1 VTKTID
7 YAHGSID
14 PFLAPMAKGTDMH
27 ARRFHRGFRFGAL
40 AVLLVVLTLFSA
52 ALAAEPK
59 RGGTLRVSYGNEIAN
74 LDFHTAPGYEM
85 MWVAM
90 NVGCSLTNIT
100 PDGKFVG
107 DAAESWT
114 TSTDGLL
121 YTFKLRKNV
130 LFHDGTPVD
139 AAAVKFTID
148 RMRDPATKSGMRPFY
163 EPVHS
168 VEVVDPLTVQVRLK
182 HPYAF
187 FLHMLSA
194 YRTGMVLLSPASIQK
209 FTVDD
214 RKQGKPG
221 SIIGC
226 GPFKFVEWVKGSHLL
241 MERFDKYF
249 QPGLP
254 YLDRVIVRVIKDP
267 VAEMAA
273 FKAGEVDFI
282 ASFSPEHVDT
292 MKTQNPKAQIMTGK
306 ETTPML
312 AAMKVTVPKD
322 GKPMSVDR
330 APHPIFG
337 DLRVRKAIGC
347 YGIDR
352 QEIVKI
358 AFKGQATPWVGMAP
372 PGTLESVNLN
382 NLCPYDQA
390 KAKALLGEAGY
401 GPTKPLTL
409 ELMTNTEKSVFNV
422 IATVIKEQLARIGVT
437 ANIRLVDK
445 VSWMNTTLGDGPWD
459 MYVEDLLSLLTIDS
473 NGYLASAYISDK
485 SSAWSHPRHTD
496 TKVDDYFGRY
506 ARELDVPKRKALAKE
521 FLEYM
526 AENMYWNTISGS
538 PFYMVAQPW
547 MKGYVYNAEFEVH
560 YHKVWLDK

>member
-1 VTKTID
+1 MR
-7 YAHGSID
+7 SLR
-14 PFLAPMAKGTDMH
+14 LAT
-27 ARRFHRGFRFGAL
+27 FI
-40 AVLLVVLTLFSA
+40 V
-52 ALAAEPK
+52 LAASLAIITSPLFADAQTPK

-114 TSTDGLL
+114 TSSDGLL

-130 LFHDGTPVD
+130 LFHDSTPVD
-139 AAAVKFTID
+139 AAAVKFNID

-168 VEVVDPLTVQVRLK
+168 VEVLDPQTVQIRLK

-194 YRTGMVLLSPASIQK
+194 YRTGLILLSPQSLQK
-209 FTVDD
+209 FNVDD
-214 RKQGKPG
+214 RKQGKAG
-221 SIIGC
+221 AIIGC
-226 GPFKFVEWVKGSHLL
+226 GPFKYVEWVKGSHLL

-254 YLDRVIVRVIKDP
+254 YLDKVIVRVIKDP
-267 VAEMAA
+267 VTEMAA
-273 FKAGEVDFI
+273 FKNGEVDFI

-292 MKTQNPKAQIMTGK
+292 LKAQSPNAQILTGK

-312 AAMKVTVPKD
+312 AAMKVTIPKD
-322 GKPMSVDR
+322 GKPMSPDR
-330 APHPIFG
+330 TPHPIFG

-372 PGTLESVNLN
+372 PGTLESVNVN
-382 NLCPYDQA
+382 HLCPYDAA
-390 KAKALLGEAGY
+390 KAKALLTEAGY
-401 GPTKPLTL
+401 GPSKPLTF
-409 ELMTNTEKSVFNV
+409 ELMANTEKSVFNV
-422 IATVIKEQLARIGVT
+422 IATVVKDQLARLGFVH
-437 ANIRLVDK
+437 ANIKVVDK

-459 MYVEDLLSLLTIDS
+459 MYIEDLLSLITIDS

-496 TKVDDYFGRY
+496 AKVDDYFSRY
-506 ARELDVPKRKALAKE
+506 AKELDVKKRQALAKE

-526 AENMYWNTISGS
+526 ATNMYWNTVSGS

-547 MKGYVYNAEFEVH
+547 MKGYTYNAEFEVH
-560 YHKVWLDK
+560 YDKVWLDK

>member
-1 VTKTID
+1 MRSRHLPLT
-7 YAHGSID
+7 
-14 PFLAPMAKGTDMH
+14 L
-27 ARRFHRGFRFGAL
+27 
-40 AVLLVVLTLFSA
+40 LLVLAIATVVFVAPPA
-52 ALAAEPK
+52 ADAQK

-114 TSTDGLL
+114 TSPDGLL

-139 AAAVKFTID
+139 AAAVKFNID
-148 RMRDPATKSGMRPFY
+148 RMKDPATKSGMRPFY
-163 EPVHS
+163 EPVQS
-168 VEVVDPLTVQVRLK
+168 IEVMDPQTVQVRLK

-187 FLHMLSA
+187 FLHMISA
-194 YRTGMVLLSPASIQK
+194 YRTGLILLSPASLQK
-209 FTVDD
+209 FTEAD
-214 RKQGKPG
+214 RKQGKAG
-221 SIIGC
+221 AIVGC
-226 GPFKFVEWVKGSHLL
+226 GPFKYVEWVKGSHLL

-249 QPGLP
+249 MPGLP
-254 YLDRVIVRVIKDP
+254 YLDKVMVRVIKDP
-267 VAEMAA
+267 VTEMAA
-273 FKAGEVDFI
+273 FKAGEIDLI
-282 ASFSPEHVDT
+282 ASFSPDHVDT
-292 MKTQNPKAQIMTGK
+292 MKAQNPKAQIMTGK
-306 ETTPML
+306 ETTPMM
-312 AAMKVTVPKD
+312 AAMKVTIPKD
-322 GKPMSVDR
+322 GKPMSPER

-337 DLRVRKAIGC
+337 DLRVRKAVGC
-347 YGIDR
+347 YGLDR

-372 PGTLESVNLN
+372 PGTFESINVNH
-382 NLCPYDQA
+382 LCPYDQA
-390 KAKALLGEAGY
+390 KAKALLAEVGY
-401 GPTKPLTL
+401 GPSKPLTI

-422 IATVIKEQLARIGVT
+422 IATVVKEQLARIGVT

-459 MYVEDLLSLLTIDS
+459 MYIEDLLSLLTIDS
-473 NGYLASAYISDK
+473 NGYLSTAYTSTK

-496 TKVDDYFGRY
+496 TKVDDYYDRY
-506 ARELDVPKRKALAKE
+506 AKELDPKKRQALAKE

-526 AENMYWNTISGS
+526 ANNMYWNTISGS
-538 PFYMVAQPW
+538 PFYMVAQPY
-547 MKGYVYNAEFEVH
+547 MKGYTYNAEFEVH

>member
-1 VTKTID
+1 MR
-7 YAHGSID
+7 
-14 PFLAPMAKGTDMH
+14 PRFLWI
-27 ARRFHRGFRFGAL
+27 R
-40 AVLLVVLTLFSA
+40 LLVPLVLA
-52 ALAAEPK
+52 WIIALPAPADAQAPK

-107 DAAESWT
+107 DAAESWQM
-114 TSTDGLL
+114 SSDGLL

-130 LFHDGTPVD
+130 LFHDGTAVD
-139 AAAVKFTID
+139 AAAVKFNID

-168 VEVVDPLTVQVRLK
+168 VEVLDAQTVQVRLK
-182 HPYAF
+182 HPYGF

-194 YRTGMVLLSPASIQK
+194 YRTGLILLSPASLQK
-209 FTVDD
+209 FTEAD
-214 RKQGKPG
+214 RKQGKAEA
-221 SIIGC
+221 IIGC
-226 GPFKFVEWVKGSHLL
+226 GPFKYVEWIKGSHLA

-249 QPGLP
+249 APGLP
-254 YLDRVIVRVIKDP
+254 YLDKVIVRVIKDP
-267 VAEMAA
+267 VTEMAA

-292 MKTQNPKAQIMTGK
+292 MKAQNPKAQIMTGK

-312 AAMKVTVPKD
+312 VAMKVTIPKD
-322 GKPMSVDR
+322 GKPMSADR
-330 APHPIFG
+330 TPHPIFG

-347 YGIDR
+347 YGLDR

-358 AFKGQATPWVGMAP
+358 GFKGQATPWVAMGM
-372 PGTLESVNLN
+372 PGTLDSVNLN
-382 NLCPYDQA
+382 QMCPHDQA
-390 KAKALLGEAGY
+390 KAKALLAEAGY
-401 GPTKPLTL
+401 GPSKPLTL

-422 IATVIKEQLARIGVT
+422 IATVVKEQLARIGVT

-445 VSWMNTTLGDGPWD
+445 VTWMNTTLGDAPWD
-459 MYVEDLLSLLTIDS
+459 MYVEDLLSLITIDS
-473 NGYLASAYISDK
+473 NGYLSSAYVSTK

-496 TKVDDYFGRY
+496 TKVDEYFDRY
-506 ARELDVPKRKALAKE
+506 AKELDVKKRQALAKE
-521 FLEYM
+521 FQEYM
-526 AENMYWNTISGS
+526 VDKMYWNVVSGS
-538 PFYMVAQPW
+538 PFFMVAQPW
-547 MKGYVYNAEFEVH
+547 MKGYTYNAEFEVH
-560 YHKVWLDK
+560 YDKVWLDK